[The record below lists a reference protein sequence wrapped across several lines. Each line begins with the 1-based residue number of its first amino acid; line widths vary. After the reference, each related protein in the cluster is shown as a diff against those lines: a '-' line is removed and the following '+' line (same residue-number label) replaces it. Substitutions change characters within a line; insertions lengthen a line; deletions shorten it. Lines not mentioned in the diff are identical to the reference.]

1 MNQEELELRNW
12 FQETKDEP
20 LEAMASFF
28 DKRIEGYEEH
38 MSFWQKHYEWLAKLV
53 PEGTEKL
60 LDIGC
65 GTGLELDKIFERFPQ
80 LYVTGVDLSEQ
91 MLNKLSEKHKNRNL
105 SIIRANYFTYD
116 LGEACYDVAISF
128 ETLHHYEKE
137 KKKQVFARL
146 CRSLKEGGVYLE
158 CDYIASSE
166 EIERLCFEECAR
178 RRKRDG
184 IPPDTFVHFDT
195 PLTLEHEM
203 QAMREA
209 GFSKV
214 ELVGFLADDNTP
226 MIRAFK

>member
-1 MNQEELELRNW
+1 MDQEELALRNW
-12 FQETKDEP
+12 FLETKDEP
-20 LEAMASFF
+20 LEGMAAFF

-38 MSFWQKHYEWLAKLV
+38 MSPWQEHYEWLAKLV

-65 GTGLELDKIFERFPQ
+65 GTGLELDKIFARFPQ
-80 LYVTGVDLSEQ
+80 LSVTGVDLSEQ
-91 MLNKLSEKHKNRNL
+91 MLHKLKEKHKDKDL
-105 SIIRANYFTYD
+105 SLVSANYLTYD

-137 KKKQVFARL
+137 KKKEVFARL
-146 CRSLKEGGVYLE
+146 CRSLKKGGVYLE